1 MSYISKQIDE
11 FQLPDGSIASSVRD
25 IETYLRRHGL
35 AMSSDYSPETLQR
48 NREAQ
53 NSRLRQDL
61 FATFIHNYKRKIWNE
76 KK

>member
-1 MSYISKQIDE
+1 MSYISKQINE
-11 FQLPDGSIASSVRD
+11 IQLPDGSIVSSIRE
-25 IETYLRRHGL
+25 IESYLHRNGL

-61 FATFIHNYKRKIWNE
+61 FATFIQHYKRKIWNE